1 MSTISN
7 NDKTYNDDNNKDN
20 NNNYYYNINKCNE
33 SLYSKCNT
41 TSSKNM
47 VIIPNYI
54 FN

>member
-7 NDKTYNDDNNKDN
+7 NEKTYNDDNNKDN
-20 NNNYYYNINKCNE
+20 NNNYYYNINKC
-33 SLYSKCNT
+33 LYSKCNT